1 MFLGVAKALMVKSL
15 NIPIA
20 ISFIARKNLERQKMN
35 ERKPKT
41 MFDMVLSTNLSLN
54 QNTLVI
60 CNRKNRD
67 GKTIMKTI
75 ENIET
80 LKLVI
85 FYGNKQGFLP
95 NTVYTFTKQDNTK
108 TLKSPNQIP

>member
-1 MFLGVAKALMVKSL
+1 
-15 NIPIA
+15 
-20 ISFIARKNLERQKMN
+20 MN

-60 CNRKNRD
+60 CNKRNRE
-67 GKTIMKTI
+67 GKTIMKALD
-75 ENIET
+75 NIET

-95 NTVYTFTKQDNTK
+95 NTVYTFTKQDNKNLKVTK
-108 TLKSPNQIP
+108 

>member
-1 MFLGVAKALMVKSL
+1 
-15 NIPIA
+15 
-20 ISFIARKNLERQKMN
+20 MN

-54 QNTLVI
+54 QNVLVI

-67 GKTIMKTI
+67 GKTIIKAI
-75 ENIET
+75 DNIET

-108 TLKSPNQIP
+108 TLKSPSEKL